1 MKIAEE
7 DMDLL
12 RSLPQIGWGAEHPDL
27 ERASVYEPL
36 WMQQMVG
43 QESFKKY
50 LKIDFVTCMF
60 RAVRVE

>member
-27 ERASVYEPL
+27 ERASV
-36 WMQQMVG
+36 
-43 QESFKKY
+43 
-50 LKIDFVTCMF
+50 
-60 RAVRVE
+60 